1 MAIEVHSYA
10 SDARVLTPY
19 YCGGVMYVSLVLDL
33 FEEMILERRTDS
45 YAVETNHWE
54 MIGDDY
60 YWCYSGHGTSCREGN
75 SIYLMFANVSKKH
88 MGECILEALESW
100 LGIVHVD
107 KTIPYISSPR
117 RWEHGSRR
125 VINQWTRVRLKRI
138 SKISKSEHKLK
149 KRPEPFES
157 SKDLAF
163 GKGVSMYL
171 SIIWLSK
178 GVPNI
183 SKSTFKQRNRS
194 VFVL

>member
-33 FEEMILERRTDS
+33 FEEMILERDKS
-45 YAVETNHWE
+45 L
-54 MIGDDY
+54 GDD
-60 YWCYSGHGTSCREGN
+60 WVAKRKQRLSGHGTSCREGN